1 LRILK
6 ILRSLV
12 SRPSNISR
20 SFWRRVGLGLRCIS
34 VPGWVGLGLG
44 NVSLAVFLLGIG
56 WLRLSIGWLRL
67 GIGWLRLSIS
77 WLRLAISWLR
87 LSIGWLRLGRGLYM
101 SLPVILLR
109 WLLVGSLV
117 LLGM

>member
-77 WLRLAISWLR
+77 WLRL
-87 LSIGWLRLGRGLYM
+87 SIGCLRLGRGLYR
-101 SLPVILLR
+101 SLPVIRLR